1 MRGQNMSEDE
11 NVNAL
16 SKGEVLSSILSP
28 DQNRSRD
35 EPAIAAN
42 ISAQLSHMGLDTWSI
57 SVIRRLR
64 DAIGRIKPERIIEI
78 GGGIGHRSAWIF
90 DLIEQDD
97 WQPIR
102 YDIVE
107 NGAKF
112 GVIIHRLMTRYK
124 AETWT
129 KIVVGE
135 LDSLI
140 AETNAWN
147 AASKSGIEVG
157 DSPIQPIADVIIVD
171 CNGTK
176 LAHQVEQM
184 LPLLNS
190 GGILFTLEP
199 HVPAGDID
207 ENDKAGMAAVEG
219 FNSWINLIQS
229 KTETYHIAFN
239 PLFGGTL
246 VAFLE
251 K

>member
-1 MRGQNMSEDE
+1 MSEDE
-11 NVNAL
+11 TAIAL
-16 SKGEVLSSILSP
+16 SKDEVLSSILSP
-28 DQNRSRD
+28 DPNRSRD

-42 ISAQLSHMGLDTWSI
+42 ISAQLNHMGLDTWSI

-64 DAIGRIKPERIIEI
+64 DAVGRIKPDRIIEV
-78 GGGIGHRSAWIF
+78 GGGIGHRSAWIY
-90 DLIEQDD
+90 DLIEQED
-97 WQPIR
+97 WQPTR
-102 YDIVE
+102 YDIIE

-124 AETWT
+124 AESWT

-135 LDSLI
+135 LNSLL
-140 AETNAWN
+140 AQTNAWS

-157 DSPIQPIADVIIVD
+157 DSPIQSQAEVIIVD
-171 CNGTK
+171 SNGK
-176 LAHQVEQM
+176 NVANAVKQM
-184 LPLLNS
+184 LPMLAK
-190 GGILFTLEP
+190 GGVLFTVEP
-199 HVPAGDID
+199 LVPAGDVD
-207 ENDKAGMAAVEG
+207 ENDEAGMAIVDG

-229 KTETYHIAFN
+229 ANETHHIAFN

>member
-1 MRGQNMSEDE
+1 MAEDE
-11 NVNAL
+11 TAIAL
-16 SKGEVLSSILSP
+16 SKDEVLSSILSP
-28 DQNRSRD
+28 DPNRNRD

-42 ISAQLSHMGLDTWSI
+42 ISAQLNHMGLDTWSI

-64 DAIGRIKPERIIEI
+64 DAVGRIKPDRIIEV
-78 GGGIGHRSAWIF
+78 GGGIGHRSAWIY

-97 WQPIR
+97 WQPTR
-102 YDIVE
+102 YDIIE

-124 AETWT
+124 AESWT

-135 LDSLI
+135 LNSLL
-140 AETNAWN
+140 AQTNAWS

-157 DSPIQPIADVIIVD
+157 DSPIQSQAEVIIVD
-171 CNGTK
+171 SNGK
-176 LAHQVEQM
+176 NVANAVKQM
-184 LPLLNS
+184 LPMLAK
-190 GGILFTLEP
+190 GGVLFTVEP
-199 HVPAGDID
+199 LVPAGDVD
-207 ENDKAGMAAVEG
+207 ENDEAGMAIVEG

-229 KTETYHIAFN
+229 VNETHYIAFN

>member
-1 MRGQNMSEDE
+1 MSEDE
-11 NVNAL
+11 TAIAL
-16 SKGEVLSSILSP
+16 SKDEVLSSILSP
-28 DQNRSRD
+28 DPNRTRD

-42 ISAQLSHMGLDTWSI
+42 ISAQLNHMGLDTWSI

-64 DAIGRIKPERIIEI
+64 DAVGRMKPDRIIEV
-78 GGGIGHRSAWIF
+78 GGGIGHRSAWIY
-90 DLIEQDD
+90 DLIDQDD
-97 WQPIR
+97 WQPTR
-102 YDIVE
+102 YDIIE

-124 AETWT
+124 AESWT

-135 LDSLI
+135 LNSLL
-140 AETNAWN
+140 AQTNAWS

-157 DSPIQPIADVIIVD
+157 DSPIQSQAEVIIVD
-171 CNGTK
+171 SNGKNVANTVK
-176 LAHQVEQM
+176 QM
-184 LPLLNS
+184 LPMLAK
-190 GGILFTLEP
+190 GGVLFTVEP
-199 HVPAGDID
+199 LVPAGDVD
-207 ENDKAGMAAVEG
+207 ENDEAGMAIVEG

-229 KTETYHIAFN
+229 ANETHYIAFN

>member
-1 MRGQNMSEDE
+1 MSEDE
-11 NVNAL
+11 NAMAL
-16 SKGEVLSSILSP
+16 SKDEVLSSILSP
-28 DQNRSRD
+28 DPNRNRD

-42 ISAQLSHMGLDTWSI
+42 ISAQLNHMGLDTWSI

-64 DAIGRIKPERIIEI
+64 DAVGRIKPDRIIEV
-78 GGGIGHRSAWIF
+78 GGGIGHRSAWIY
-90 DLIEQDD
+90 DLIDQDD
-97 WQPIR
+97 WQPTR
-102 YDIVE
+102 YDIIE

-124 AETWT
+124 AESWT

-135 LDSLI
+135 LNSLL
-140 AETNAWN
+140 AQTNAWS

-157 DSPIQPIADVIIVD
+157 ESPIQTQAEVIIVD
-171 CNGTK
+171 SSDKNVANAVK
-176 LAHQVEQM
+176 QM
-184 LPLLNS
+184 LPLLAK
-190 GGILFTLEP
+190 GGVLFTVEP
-199 HVPAGDID
+199 LVPAGDVD
-207 ENDKAGMAAVEG
+207 ENDEAGMAIVEG

-229 KTETYHIAFN
+229 ANETHYIAFN

>member
-1 MRGQNMSEDE
+1 MSEDE
-11 NVNAL
+11 NAKAL
-16 SKGEVLSSILSP
+16 SKDDVLSSILSP
-28 DQNRSRD
+28 DLNRSRD

-57 SVIRRLR
+57 SVIRRVR
-64 DAIGRIKPERIIEI
+64 DAIGRIKPDRIIEI
-78 GGGIGHRSAWIF
+78 GGGIGHRSAWIY
-90 DLIEQDD
+90 DLIDQDD
-97 WQPIR
+97 WQPTR
-102 YDIVE
+102 YDIIE

-124 AETWT
+124 AESWT

-135 LDSLI
+135 LNSLL
-140 AETNAWN
+140 AETNAWK

-157 DSPIQPIADVIIVD
+157 ESPIQPQADVIIVD
-171 CNGTK
+171 SNGK
-176 LAHQVEQM
+176 NVANAVKQM
-184 LPLLNS
+184 LPMLAK
-190 GGILFTLEP
+190 GGVLFTLEP
-199 HVPAGDID
+199 LVPAGDVD
-207 ENDKAGMAAVEG
+207 EGDEAGMAVVEG

-229 KTETYHIAFN
+229 TNETHYIAFN

>member
-1 MRGQNMSEDE
+1 MSEDE
-11 NVNAL
+11 TAIAL
-16 SKGEVLSSILSP
+16 SKDEVLSSILSP
-28 DQNRSRD
+28 DPNRSRD

-42 ISAQLSHMGLDTWSI
+42 ISAQLNHMGLDTWSI

-64 DAIGRIKPERIIEI
+64 DAVGRIKPDRIIEV
-78 GGGIGHRSAWIF
+78 GGGIGHRSAWIY
-90 DLIEQDD
+90 DLIDQDE
-97 WQPIR
+97 WQPTR
-102 YDIVE
+102 YDIIE

-124 AETWT
+124 AESWT

-135 LDSLI
+135 LNSLL
-140 AETNAWN
+140 AQTNAWS

-157 DSPIQPIADVIIVD
+157 DSPIQSQAEVIIVD
-171 CNGTK
+171 SNGK
-176 LAHQVEQM
+176 NVANAVKQM
-184 LPLLNS
+184 LPMLAK
-190 GGILFTLEP
+190 GGVLFTVEP
-199 HVPAGDID
+199 LVPAGDVD
-207 ENDKAGMAAVEG
+207 ENDEAGMAIVEG

-229 KTETYHIAFN
+229 ANETHHIAFN

>member
-1 MRGQNMSEDE
+1 MSEDE
-11 NVNAL
+11 TAIAL
-16 SKGEVLSSILSP
+16 SKDEVLSSILSP
-28 DQNRSRD
+28 DPNRSRD

-42 ISAQLSHMGLDTWSI
+42 ISAQLNHMGLDTWSI

-64 DAIGRIKPERIIEI
+64 DAVGRIKPDRIIEV
-78 GGGIGHRSAWIF
+78 GGGIGHRSAWIY
-90 DLIEQDD
+90 DLIDQDD
-97 WQPIR
+97 WQPTR
-102 YDIVE
+102 YDIIE

-124 AETWT
+124 AESWT

-135 LDSLI
+135 LNSLL
-140 AETNAWN
+140 AQTNAWS

-157 DSPIQPIADVIIVD
+157 DSPIQSQAEVIIVD
-171 CNGTK
+171 SNGK
-176 LAHQVEQM
+176 NVANAVKQM
-184 LPLLNS
+184 LPMLAK
-190 GGILFTLEP
+190 GGVLFTLEP
-199 HVPAGDID
+199 LVPAGDVD
-207 ENDKAGMAAVEG
+207 ENDEAGMAIVEG

-229 KTETYHIAFN
+229 ANETHHIAFN

>member
-1 MRGQNMSEDE
+1 MSEDE
-11 NVNAL
+11 TAIAL
-16 SKGEVLSSILSP
+16 SKDEVLSSILSP
-28 DQNRSRD
+28 DPNRSRD

-42 ISAQLSHMGLDTWSI
+42 ISAQLNHMGLDTWSI

-64 DAIGRIKPERIIEI
+64 DAVGRIKPDRIIEV
-78 GGGIGHRSAWIF
+78 GGGIGHRSAWIY
-90 DLIEQDD
+90 DLIEQED
-97 WQPIR
+97 WQPTR
-102 YDIVE
+102 YDIIE

-124 AETWT
+124 AESWT

-135 LDSLI
+135 LNSLL
-140 AETNAWN
+140 AQTNAWS

-157 DSPIQPIADVIIVD
+157 DSPIQTQAEVIIVD
-171 CNGTK
+171 SNGK
-176 LAHQVEQM
+176 NVANAVKQM
-184 LPLLNS
+184 LPMLAK
-190 GGILFTLEP
+190 GGVLFTVEP
-199 HVPAGDID
+199 LVPAGDVD
-207 ENDKAGMAAVEG
+207 ENDEAGMAIVEG

-229 KTETYHIAFN
+229 ANETHHIAFN

>member
-1 MRGQNMSEDE
+1 MSEDE
-11 NVNAL
+11 TAIAL
-16 SKGEVLSSILSP
+16 SKDEVLSSILSP
-28 DQNRSRD
+28 DPNRSRD

-42 ISAQLSHMGLDTWSI
+42 ISAQLNHMGLDTWSI

-64 DAIGRIKPERIIEI
+64 DAVGRIKPDRIIEV
-78 GGGIGHRSAWIF
+78 GGGIGHRSAWIY
-90 DLIEQDD
+90 DLIDQDE
-97 WQPIR
+97 WQPTR
-102 YDIVE
+102 YDIIE

-124 AETWT
+124 AESWT

-135 LDSLI
+135 LNSLL
-140 AETNAWN
+140 AQTNAWS

-157 DSPIQPIADVIIVD
+157 ESPIQTQAEVIIVD
-171 CNGTK
+171 SSGKNVANAVK
-176 LAHQVEQM
+176 QM
-184 LPLLNS
+184 LPLLAK
-190 GGILFTLEP
+190 GGVLFTLEP
-199 HVPAGDID
+199 LVPAGDVD
-207 ENDKAGMAAVEG
+207 ENDEAGMAIVEG

-229 KTETYHIAFN
+229 ANETHHIAFN

>member
-1 MRGQNMSEDE
+1 MRGQNMPEEE
-11 NVNAL
+11 NANAL
-16 SKGEVLSSILSP
+16 SKDEVLSSILSP

-35 EPAIAAN
+35 EPVIAAN

-64 DAIGRIKPERIIEI
+64 DAIGRIRPERIIEI

-97 WQPIR
+97 WKPIR

-112 GVIIHRLMTRYK
+112 GVIIHRLMTRYG
-124 AETWT
+124 AEDWT

-140 AETNAWN
+140 AETNAWS

-157 DSPIQPIADVIIVD
+157 DSPIQPLADVIIVD
-171 CNGTK
+171 AK
-176 LAHQVEQM
+176 DSILANQVGQM
-184 LPLLNS
+184 LPLLKK
-190 GGILFTLEP
+190 GGVLFTLEP
-199 HVPAGDID
+199 SVPAGDID
-207 ENDKAGMAAVEG
+207 KNDEKGMARVEG

-229 KTETYHIAFN
+229 KTETHHIAFN

>member
-1 MRGQNMSEDE
+1 MADDE

-16 SKGEVLSSILSP
+16 SKDDVLSSILSP

-42 ISAQLSHMGLDTWSI
+42 ISAQLDHMGLDTWSI

-64 DAIGRIKPERIIEI
+64 DAIGRIRPDRIIEI
-78 GGGIGHRSAWIF
+78 GGGIGHRAAWIF

-97 WQPIR
+97 WQPTR
-102 YDIVE
+102 YDIIE

-124 AETWT
+124 AESWT

-140 AETNAWN
+140 AETNAWS

-157 DSPIQPIADVIIVD
+157 DSPIQSQADVIIVD
-171 CNGTK
+171 CSVGN
-176 LAHQVEQM
+176 LAHQVEQL
-184 LPLLNS
+184 LPFLAK
-190 GGILFTLEP
+190 GGVLFTLEP
-199 HVPAGDID
+199 PVPAGDIAEDD
-207 ENDKAGMAAVEG
+207 EIAMAVVNG

-229 KTETYHIAFN
+229 TTETHHIAFN

>member
-1 MRGQNMSEDE
+1 MSEDE
-11 NVNAL
+11 TAIAL
-16 SKGEVLSSILSP
+16 SKDEVLSSILSP
-28 DQNRSRD
+28 DPNRSRD

-42 ISAQLSHMGLDTWSI
+42 ISAQLNHMGLDTWSI

-64 DAIGRIKPERIIEI
+64 DAVGRIKPDRIIEV
-78 GGGIGHRSAWIF
+78 GGGIGHRSAWIY
-90 DLIEQDD
+90 DLIEQED
-97 WQPIR
+97 WQPTR
-102 YDIVE
+102 YDIIE

-124 AETWT
+124 AESWT

-135 LDSLI
+135 LNSLL
-140 AETNAWN
+140 AQTNAWS

-157 DSPIQPIADVIIVD
+157 DSPIQSQAEVIIVD
-171 CNGTK
+171 RNGK
-176 LAHQVEQM
+176 NVANAVKQM
-184 LPLLNS
+184 LPMLAK
-190 GGILFTLEP
+190 GGVLFTVEP
-199 HVPAGDID
+199 LVPAGDVD
-207 ENDKAGMAAVEG
+207 ENDEAGMAIVEG

-229 KTETYHIAFN
+229 ANETHHIAFN

>member
-1 MRGQNMSEDE
+1 MSEDE
-11 NVNAL
+11 TAIAL
-16 SKGEVLSSILSP
+16 SKDEVLSSILSP
-28 DQNRSRD
+28 DPNRSRD

-42 ISAQLSHMGLDTWSI
+42 ISAQLNHMGLDTWSI

-64 DAIGRIKPERIIEI
+64 DAVGRIKPDRIIEV
-78 GGGIGHRSAWIF
+78 GGGIGHRSAWIY
-90 DLIEQDD
+90 DLIDQDD
-97 WQPIR
+97 WQPTR
-102 YDIVE
+102 YDIIE

-124 AETWT
+124 AESWT

-135 LDSLI
+135 LNSLL
-140 AETNAWN
+140 AQTNAWS

-157 DSPIQPIADVIIVD
+157 ESPIQTQAEVIIVD
-171 CNGTK
+171 SSGKNVANAVK
-176 LAHQVEQM
+176 QM
-184 LPLLNS
+184 LPLLAK
-190 GGILFTLEP
+190 GGVLFTLEP
-199 HVPAGDID
+199 LVPAGDVD
-207 ENDKAGMAAVEG
+207 ENDEAGMAIVEG

-229 KTETYHIAFN
+229 ANETHHIAFN

>member
-1 MRGQNMSEDE
+1 MSEDE
-11 NVNAL
+11 DAMAL
-16 SKGEVLSSILSP
+16 SKDDVLSSILSP
-28 DQNRSRD
+28 DSNRSRD

-64 DAIGRIKPERIIEI
+64 DAIGRIKPDRIIEI
-78 GGGIGHRSAWIF
+78 GGGIGHRSAWIY
-90 DLIEQDD
+90 DLIDQDD
-97 WQPIR
+97 WQPTR
-102 YDIVE
+102 YDIIE

-124 AETWT
+124 AESWT

-135 LDSLI
+135 LNSLL
-140 AETNAWN
+140 AQTNAWS

-157 DSPIQPIADVIIVD
+157 DSPIQSQAEVIIVD
-171 CNGTK
+171 SNGKNVANTVK
-176 LAHQVEQM
+176 QM
-184 LPLLNS
+184 LPMLAK
-190 GGILFTLEP
+190 GGVLFTVEP
-199 HVPAGDID
+199 LVPAGDVD
-207 ENDKAGMAAVEG
+207 ENDEAGMAVVEG

-229 KTETYHIAFN
+229 TNETHYIAFN

>member
-1 MRGQNMSEDE
+1 MSEDE
-11 NVNAL
+11 TAIAL
-16 SKGEVLSSILSP
+16 SKDEVLSSILSP
-28 DQNRSRD
+28 DPNRSRD

-42 ISAQLSHMGLDTWSI
+42 ISAQLNHMGLDTWSI

-64 DAIGRIKPERIIEI
+64 DAVGRIKPDRIIEV
-78 GGGIGHRSAWIF
+78 GGGIGHRSAWIY
-90 DLIEQDD
+90 DLIDQDD
-97 WQPIR
+97 WQPTR
-102 YDIVE
+102 YDIIE

-124 AETWT
+124 AESWT

-135 LDSLI
+135 LNSLL
-140 AETNAWN
+140 AQTNAWS

-157 DSPIQPIADVIIVD
+157 DSPIQSQAEVIIVD
-171 CNGTK
+171 SNGK
-176 LAHQVEQM
+176 NVANAVKQM
-184 LPLLNS
+184 LPMLAK
-190 GGILFTLEP
+190 GGVLFTVEP
-199 HVPAGDID
+199 LVPAGDVD
-207 ENDKAGMAAVEG
+207 ENDEAGMAIVDG

-229 KTETYHIAFN
+229 ANETHHIAFN

>member
-1 MRGQNMSEDE
+1 MSEDE
-11 NVNAL
+11 TAIAL
-16 SKGEVLSSILSP
+16 SKDEVLSSILSP
-28 DQNRSRD
+28 DPNRNRD

-42 ISAQLSHMGLDTWSI
+42 ISAQLNHMGLDTWSI

-64 DAIGRIKPERIIEI
+64 DAVGRIKPDRIIEV
-78 GGGIGHRSAWIF
+78 GGGIGHRSAWIY
-90 DLIEQDD
+90 DLIDQDD
-97 WQPIR
+97 WQPTR
-102 YDIVE
+102 YDIIE

-124 AETWT
+124 AESWT

-135 LDSLI
+135 LNSLL
-140 AETNAWN
+140 AQTNAWS

-157 DSPIQPIADVIIVD
+157 DSPIQSQAEVIIVD
-171 CNGTK
+171 SNGKNVANTVK
-176 LAHQVEQM
+176 QM
-184 LPLLNS
+184 LPMLAK
-190 GGILFTLEP
+190 GGVLFTVEP
-199 HVPAGDID
+199 LVPAGDVD
-207 ENDKAGMAAVEG
+207 ENDEAGMAIVEG

-229 KTETYHIAFN
+229 ANETHYIAFN

>member
-1 MRGQNMSEDE
+1 MSEDE
-11 NVNAL
+11 TAMAL
-16 SKGEVLSSILSP
+16 SKDEVLSSILSP
-28 DQNRSRD
+28 DPNRSRD

-42 ISAQLSHMGLDTWSI
+42 ISAQLNHMGLDTWSI

-64 DAIGRIKPERIIEI
+64 DAVGRIKPDRIIEV
-78 GGGIGHRSAWIF
+78 GGGIGHRSAWIY
-90 DLIEQDD
+90 DLIDQDD
-97 WQPIR
+97 WQPTR
-102 YDIVE
+102 YDIIE

-124 AETWT
+124 AESWT

-135 LDSLI
+135 LNSLL
-140 AETNAWN
+140 AQTNAWS

-157 DSPIQPIADVIIVD
+157 DSPIQTQAEVIIVD
-171 CNGTK
+171 SNGK
-176 LAHQVEQM
+176 NVANAVKQM
-184 LPLLNS
+184 LPMLAK
-190 GGILFTLEP
+190 GGVLFTLEP
-199 HVPAGDID
+199 LVPAGDVD
-207 ENDKAGMAAVEG
+207 EEDEAGMAIVEG

-229 KTETYHIAFN
+229 ANETHHIAFN

>member
-1 MRGQNMSEDE
+1 MSEDE
-11 NVNAL
+11 TAIAL
-16 SKGEVLSSILSP
+16 SKDEVLSSILSP
-28 DQNRSRD
+28 DPNRSRD

-42 ISAQLSHMGLDTWSI
+42 ISAQLNHMGLDTWSI

-64 DAIGRIKPERIIEI
+64 DAVGRIKPDRIIEV
-78 GGGIGHRSAWIF
+78 GGGIGHRSAWIY
-90 DLIEQDD
+90 DLIEQED
-97 WQPIR
+97 WQPTR
-102 YDIVE
+102 YDIIE

-124 AETWT
+124 AESWT

-135 LDSLI
+135 LNSLL
-140 AETNAWN
+140 AQTNAWS

-157 DSPIQPIADVIIVD
+157 DSPIQTQAEVIIVD
-171 CNGTK
+171 SNGK
-176 LAHQVEQM
+176 NVANAVKQM
-184 LPLLNS
+184 LPMLAK
-190 GGILFTLEP
+190 GGVLFTLEP
-199 HVPAGDID
+199 LVPAGDVD
-207 ENDKAGMAAVEG
+207 ENDEAGMAIVEG

-229 KTETYHIAFN
+229 ANETHHIAFN

>member
-1 MRGQNMSEDE
+1 MSEDE
-11 NVNAL
+11 TAIAL
-16 SKGEVLSSILSP
+16 SKDEVLSSILSP
-28 DQNRSRD
+28 DPNRNRD

-42 ISAQLSHMGLDTWSI
+42 ISAQLNHMGLDTWSI

-64 DAIGRIKPERIIEI
+64 DAVGRIKPDRIIEV
-78 GGGIGHRSAWIF
+78 GGGIGHRSAWIY
-90 DLIEQDD
+90 DLIDQDD
-97 WQPIR
+97 WQPTR
-102 YDIVE
+102 YDIIE

-124 AETWT
+124 AESWT

-135 LDSLI
+135 LNSLL
-140 AETNAWN
+140 AQTNAWS

-157 DSPIQPIADVIIVD
+157 DSPIQSQAEVIIVD
-171 CNGTK
+171 SNGKNVANTVK
-176 LAHQVEQM
+176 QM
-184 LPLLNS
+184 LPMLAK
-190 GGILFTLEP
+190 GGVLFTVEP
-199 HVPAGDID
+199 LVPAGDVD
-207 ENDKAGMAAVEG
+207 ENDEAGMAVVEG

-229 KTETYHIAFN
+229 TNETHYIAFN

>member
-1 MRGQNMSEDE
+1 MSEDE
-11 NVNAL
+11 TAIAL
-16 SKGEVLSSILSP
+16 SKDEVLSSILSP
-28 DQNRSRD
+28 DPNRTRD

-42 ISAQLSHMGLDTWSI
+42 ISAQLNHMGLDTWSI

-64 DAIGRIKPERIIEI
+64 DAVGRIKPDRIIEV
-78 GGGIGHRSAWIF
+78 GGGIGHRSAWIY
-90 DLIEQDD
+90 DLIDQDD
-97 WQPIR
+97 WQPTR
-102 YDIVE
+102 YDIIE

-124 AETWT
+124 AESWT

-135 LDSLI
+135 LNSLL
-140 AETNAWN
+140 AQTNAWS

-157 DSPIQPIADVIIVD
+157 DSPIQSQAEVIIVD
-171 CNGTK
+171 SNGKNVANTVK
-176 LAHQVEQM
+176 QM
-184 LPLLNS
+184 LPMLAK
-190 GGILFTLEP
+190 GGVLFTVEP
-199 HVPAGDID
+199 LVPAGDVD
-207 ENDKAGMAAVEG
+207 ENDEAGMAIVEG

-229 KTETYHIAFN
+229 ANETHYIAFN

>member
-1 MRGQNMSEDE
+1 MSEDE
-11 NVNAL
+11 TAIAL
-16 SKGEVLSSILSP
+16 SKDEVLSSILSP
-28 DQNRSRD
+28 DPNRNRD

-42 ISAQLSHMGLDTWSI
+42 ISAQLNHMGLDTWSI

-64 DAIGRIKPERIIEI
+64 DAVGRIKPDRIIEV
-78 GGGIGHRSAWIF
+78 GGGIGHRSAWIY
-90 DLIEQDD
+90 DLIDQDD
-97 WQPIR
+97 WQPTR
-102 YDIVE
+102 YDIIE

-124 AETWT
+124 AESWT

-135 LDSLI
+135 LNSLL
-140 AETNAWN
+140 AQTNAWS

-157 DSPIQPIADVIIVD
+157 DSPIQSQAEVIIVD
-171 CNGTK
+171 SNGKNVANTVK
-176 LAHQVEQM
+176 QM
-184 LPLLNS
+184 LPLLAK
-190 GGILFTLEP
+190 GGVLFTVEP
-199 HVPAGDID
+199 LVPAGDVD
-207 ENDKAGMAAVEG
+207 ENDEAGMAVVEG

-229 KTETYHIAFN
+229 TNETHYIAFN

>member
-1 MRGQNMSEDE
+1 MSEDE
-11 NVNAL
+11 TAIAL
-16 SKGEVLSSILSP
+16 SKDEVLSSILSP
-28 DQNRSRD
+28 DPNRNRD

-42 ISAQLSHMGLDTWSI
+42 ISAQLNHMGLDTWSI

-64 DAIGRIKPERIIEI
+64 DAIGRMKPDRIIEV
-78 GGGIGHRSAWIF
+78 GGGIGHRSAWIY
-90 DLIEQDD
+90 DLIDQDD
-97 WQPIR
+97 WQPTR
-102 YDIVE
+102 YDIIE

-124 AETWT
+124 AESWT

-135 LDSLI
+135 LNSLL
-140 AETNAWN
+140 AQTNAWS

-157 DSPIQPIADVIIVD
+157 DSPIQSQAEVIIVD
-171 CNGTK
+171 SNGKNVANTVK
-176 LAHQVEQM
+176 QM
-184 LPLLNS
+184 LPMLAK
-190 GGILFTLEP
+190 GGVLFTVEP
-199 HVPAGDID
+199 LVPAGDVD
-207 ENDKAGMAAVEG
+207 ENDEAGMAVVEG

-229 KTETYHIAFN
+229 ANETHYIAFN

>member
-1 MRGQNMSEDE
+1 MSEDE
-11 NVNAL
+11 TAIAL
-16 SKGEVLSSILSP
+16 SKDEVLSSILSP
-28 DQNRSRD
+28 DPNRSRD

-42 ISAQLSHMGLDTWSI
+42 ISAQLNHMGLDTWSI

-64 DAIGRIKPERIIEI
+64 DAVGRIKPDRIIEV
-78 GGGIGHRSAWIF
+78 GGGIGHRSAWIY
-90 DLIEQDD
+90 DLIEQED
-97 WQPIR
+97 WQPTR
-102 YDIVE
+102 YDIIE

-124 AETWT
+124 AESWT

-135 LDSLI
+135 LNSLL
-140 AETNAWN
+140 AQTNAWS

-157 DSPIQPIADVIIVD
+157 DSPIQSQAEVIIVD
-171 CNGTK
+171 RNGK
-176 LAHQVEQM
+176 NVANAVKQM
-184 LPLLNS
+184 LPMLAK
-190 GGILFTLEP
+190 GGVLFTLEP
-199 HVPAGDID
+199 LVPAGDVD
-207 ENDKAGMAAVEG
+207 ENDEAGMAIVEG

-229 KTETYHIAFN
+229 ANETHHIAFN

>member
-1 MRGQNMSEDE
+1 MSEDE
-11 NVNAL
+11 TAIAL
-16 SKGEVLSSILSP
+16 SKDEVLSSILSP
-28 DQNRSRD
+28 DPNRSRD

-42 ISAQLSHMGLDTWSI
+42 ISAQLNHMGLDTWSI

-64 DAIGRIKPERIIEI
+64 DAVGRIKPDRIIEV
-78 GGGIGHRSAWIF
+78 GGGIGHRSAWIY
-90 DLIEQDD
+90 DLIDQED
-97 WQPIR
+97 WQPTR
-102 YDIVE
+102 YDIIE

-124 AETWT
+124 AESWT

-135 LDSLI
+135 LNSLL
-140 AETNAWN
+140 AQTNAWS

-157 DSPIQPIADVIIVD
+157 DSPIQSQAEVIIVD
-171 CNGTK
+171 SNGK
-176 LAHQVEQM
+176 NVANAVKQM
-184 LPLLNS
+184 LPMLAK
-190 GGILFTLEP
+190 GGVLFTLEP
-199 HVPAGDID
+199 LVPAGDVD
-207 ENDKAGMAAVEG
+207 ENDEAGMAIVEG

-229 KTETYHIAFN
+229 ANETHHIAFN

>member
-1 MRGQNMSEDE
+1 MSEDE
-11 NVNAL
+11 TAKAL
-16 SKGEVLSSILSP
+16 SKDEVLSSILSP
-28 DQNRSRD
+28 DPNRSRD

-42 ISAQLSHMGLDTWSI
+42 ISAQLNHMGLDTWSI

-64 DAIGRIKPERIIEI
+64 DAVGRIKPDRIIEV
-78 GGGIGHRSAWIF
+78 GGGIGHRSAWIY
-90 DLIEQDD
+90 DLIDQDE
-97 WQPIR
+97 WQPTR
-102 YDIVE
+102 YDIIE

-124 AETWT
+124 AESWT

-135 LDSLI
+135 LNSLL
-140 AETNAWN
+140 AQTNAWS

-157 DSPIQPIADVIIVD
+157 ESPIQTQAEVIIVD
-171 CNGTK
+171 SSGKNVANAVK
-176 LAHQVEQM
+176 QM
-184 LPLLNS
+184 LPLLAK
-190 GGILFTLEP
+190 GGVLFTLEP
-199 HVPAGDID
+199 LVPAGDVD
-207 ENDKAGMAAVEG
+207 ENDEAGMAIVEG

-229 KTETYHIAFN
+229 ANETHHIAFN

>member
-1 MRGQNMSEDE
+1 MSEDE
-11 NVNAL
+11 TAIAL
-16 SKGEVLSSILSP
+16 SKDEVLSSILSP
-28 DQNRSRD
+28 DPNRSRD

-42 ISAQLSHMGLDTWSI
+42 ISAQLNHMGLDTWSI

-64 DAIGRIKPERIIEI
+64 DAVGRIKPDRIIEV
-78 GGGIGHRSAWIF
+78 GGGIGHRSAWIY
-90 DLIEQDD
+90 DLIDQDE
-97 WQPIR
+97 WQPTR
-102 YDIVE
+102 YDIIE

-124 AETWT
+124 AESWT

-135 LDSLI
+135 LNSLL
-140 AETNAWN
+140 AQTNAWS

-157 DSPIQPIADVIIVD
+157 DSPIQTQAEVIIVD
-171 CNGTK
+171 SNGK
-176 LAHQVEQM
+176 NVANAVKQM
-184 LPLLNS
+184 LPMLAK
-190 GGILFTLEP
+190 GGVLFTLEP
-199 HVPAGDID
+199 LVPAGDVD
-207 ENDKAGMAAVEG
+207 ENDEAGMAIVDG

-229 KTETYHIAFN
+229 ANETHHIAFN

>member
-1 MRGQNMSEDE
+1 MSEDE
-11 NVNAL
+11 TAIAL
-16 SKGEVLSSILSP
+16 SKDEVLSSILSP
-28 DQNRSRD
+28 DPNRSRD

-42 ISAQLSHMGLDTWSI
+42 ISAQLNHMGLDTWSI

-64 DAIGRIKPERIIEI
+64 DAVGRIKPDRIIEV
-78 GGGIGHRSAWIF
+78 GGGIGHRSAWIY
-90 DLIEQDD
+90 DLIEQED
-97 WQPIR
+97 WQPTR
-102 YDIVE
+102 YDIIE

-124 AETWT
+124 AESWT

-135 LDSLI
+135 LNSLL
-140 AETNAWN
+140 AQTNAWS

-157 DSPIQPIADVIIVD
+157 DSPIQSQAEVIIVD
-171 CNGTK
+171 SNGK
-176 LAHQVEQM
+176 NVANAVKQM
-184 LPLLNS
+184 LPMLAK
-190 GGILFTLEP
+190 GGVLFTLEP
-199 HVPAGDID
+199 LVPAGDVD
-207 ENDKAGMAAVEG
+207 ENDEAGMAIVEG

-229 KTETYHIAFN
+229 ANETHHIAFN

>member
-1 MRGQNMSEDE
+1 MSEDE
-11 NVNAL
+11 TAIAL
-16 SKGEVLSSILSP
+16 SKDEVLSSILSP
-28 DQNRSRD
+28 DPNRSRD

-42 ISAQLSHMGLDTWSI
+42 ISAQLNHMGLDTWSI

-64 DAIGRIKPERIIEI
+64 DAVGRIKPDRIIEV
-78 GGGIGHRSAWIF
+78 GGGIGHRSAWIY
-90 DLIEQDD
+90 DLIDQDD
-97 WQPIR
+97 WQPTR
-102 YDIVE
+102 YDIIE

-124 AETWT
+124 AESWT

-135 LDSLI
+135 LNSLL
-140 AETNAWN
+140 AQTNAWS

-157 DSPIQPIADVIIVD
+157 DSPIQTQAEVIIVD
-171 CNGTK
+171 SNGK
-176 LAHQVEQM
+176 NVANAVKQM
-184 LPLLNS
+184 LPMLAK
-190 GGILFTLEP
+190 GGVLFTLEP
-199 HVPAGDID
+199 LVPAGDVD
-207 ENDKAGMAAVEG
+207 ENDEAGMAIVDG

-229 KTETYHIAFN
+229 ANETHHIAFN

>member
-1 MRGQNMSEDE
+1 MSEDE
-11 NVNAL
+11 TAIAL
-16 SKGEVLSSILSP
+16 SKDEVLSSILSP
-28 DQNRSRD
+28 DPNRSRD

-42 ISAQLSHMGLDTWSI
+42 ISAQLNHMGLDTWSI

-64 DAIGRIKPERIIEI
+64 DAVGRIKPDRIIEV
-78 GGGIGHRSAWIF
+78 GGGIGHRSAWIY
-90 DLIEQDD
+90 DLIDQDE
-97 WQPIR
+97 WQPTR
-102 YDIVE
+102 YDIIE

-124 AETWT
+124 AESWT

-135 LDSLI
+135 LNSLL
-140 AETNAWN
+140 AQTNAWS

-157 DSPIQPIADVIIVD
+157 DSPIQSQAEVIIVD
-171 CNGTK
+171 SNGK
-176 LAHQVEQM
+176 NVANAVKQM
-184 LPLLNS
+184 LPMLAK
-190 GGILFTLEP
+190 GGVLFTLEP
-199 HVPAGDID
+199 LVPAGDVD
-207 ENDKAGMAAVEG
+207 ENDEAGMAIVEG

-229 KTETYHIAFN
+229 ANETHHIAFN